1 MPITIKNIPPIEKQ
15 CKHKFLYYDAF
26 VDSDGDFF
34 IINGIEQVIIMNE
47 FFRIYEPDEE
57 MIEDFLVKNFGTT
70 LVCAYKKNEFN
81 ITIDLE

>member
-15 CKHKFLYYDAF
+15 CKHQFLDYDGF
-26 VDSDGDFF
+26 VDSNRDFF

-57 MIEDFLVKNFGTT
+57 TIEDFLVKKLWHNS
-70 LVCAYKKNEFN
+70 CSC
-81 ITIDLE
+81 I